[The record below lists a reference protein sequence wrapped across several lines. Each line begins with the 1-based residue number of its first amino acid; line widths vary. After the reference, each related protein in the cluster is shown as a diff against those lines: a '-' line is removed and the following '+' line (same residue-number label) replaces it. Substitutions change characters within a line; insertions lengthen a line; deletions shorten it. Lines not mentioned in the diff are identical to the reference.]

1 MCAIFCGRPAGRVL
15 QRVALQLI
23 PAGEA
28 DPAVAIVPVGDAVPL
43 VAAIAAG
50 LGLVVGAAWVWGVGE
65 PGLGVGG
72 AGAARSWFV
81 ERGFHG
87 LRDKGCGQEGKG
99 MGLSLGH

>member
-1 MCAIFCGRPAGRVL
+1 ML
-15 QRVALQLI
+15 QPVALQLI

-28 DPAVAIVPVGDAVPL
+28 DPSVAIIPVGDAVPL

-87 LRDKGCGQEGKG
+87 MRDKGCGQEGKG